1 VYFPELHTVVLSR
14 WWDVDL
20 LLHKS
25 YADSLLNAGMGLPDD
40 QLPTSNITFLSQGV
54 QLVANT
60 RSHVMGESGSD
71 GSIWGLQIIWLIRC
85 R

>member
-1 VYFPELHTVVLSR
+1 
-14 WWDVDL
+14 

-60 RSHVMGESGSD
+60 RSHVIGESGSD
-71 GSIWGLQIIWLIRC
+71 GSI
-85 R
+85 